1 MNVPC
6 GVFWACAPGIPM
18 PAGIWR
24 GEPFTKTVRWAWM
37 WNSTCSLVSQ
47 WMPST
52 GAPVALVA
60 VLASG
65 GALGTG
71 TPSVP
76 FGPADGAGLS
86 GPSVLSEVSFD
97 DEDWLVLPLAD
108 EPPEVAASAMPTA
121 APPTITTAPSATSQ
135 RCRRRRRASA
145 CLASAIFWRACCCL
159 FLLLLD
165 TAPFP
170 DRVTG
175 GGRGAVR
182 PRARQLYL
190 LSTYV
195 DSSMGGQVPK
205 TGSGHLAWLT

>member
-1 MNVPC
+1 
-6 GVFWACAPGIPM
+6 
-18 PAGIWR
+18 
-24 GEPFTKTVRWAWM
+24 M

-71 TPSVP
+71 TPSGP

-86 GPSVLSEVSFD
+86 GPSVLSGVSFG

-145 CLASAIFWRACCCL
+145 ALASAIFWRACCCL

-205 TGSGHLAWLT
+205 TGSGHLAWLTAVTGGGMHGFGDLESVIMHMVWDHDS